1 MDKSTVVH
9 PYNKMLL
16 CNKKVKTT
24 GVSNNRDK
32 PQMRD
37 ASERSQTQKAPY
49 YMFPLIGHSGKD
61 KTVQTENRLGVA
73 RGWKVRRH

>member
-1 MDKSTVVH
+1 
-9 PYNKMLL
+9 
-16 CNKKVKTT
+16 
-24 GVSNNRDK
+24 
-32 PQMRD
+32 MRD

-73 RGWKVRRH
+73 RGWRVKRH

>member
-1 MDKSTVVH
+1 MVH

-16 CNKKVKTT
+16 CNKKVKMT

-32 PQMRD
+32 PQMCD
-37 ASERSQTQKAPY
+37 AGERSQTQKAPY

-61 KTVQTENRLGVA
+61 KTVQTENRLEVA
-73 RGWKVRRH
+73 RVWKVRRH

>member
-1 MDKSTVVH
+1 M
-9 PYNKMLL
+9 
-16 CNKKVKTT
+16 T

-32 PQMRD
+32 PQMCD
-37 ASERSQTQKAPY
+37 AGERSQTQKAPY

-73 RGWKVRRH
+73 RGWRVGRHWIQRNARNFSGVMGNFCILM